1 MSLLRVVP
9 ATVFMLS
16 MCLGAFAQDLDFEE
30 ADEIEATDSAVVA
43 DFAASGAPSFFHRV
57 QVGFT
62 GTMVEFTKFRNSPD
76 YNNYFLKGVSVGWQG
91 DFHLGDF
98 SFFRL
103 LKKKLPFYLG
113 IGATLT
119 YHTGSSKGDS
129 IYEYHA
135 SRFGVD
141 DNNQSILLPGGEGE
155 KIIRNYR
162 VHAFSITIPVSVS
175 CQVRNLLGIDGL
187 TIAPSVGLYMRFNVM
202 AKRTEMAETT
212 YFGQSDDGLGQP
224 IGHASTKVTKSLM
237 SDEKNG
243 GWWKHKPHVGKLLQ
257 CGAQAGFNIFYKHY
271 SFGATYM
278 RDLMPFASHHSSPH
292 LTQKSTDQG
301 GKLPFIGTNC
311 DEKTSTANNFAI
323 TFGYVF

>member
-91 DFHLGDF
+91 DF
-98 SFFRL
+98 RL
-103 LKKKLPFYLG
+103 PKKAPWYLG
-113 IGATLT
+113 IGATFT
-119 YHTGSSKGDS
+119 YHTGLSKGDS
-129 IYEYHA
+129 IYEYHN
-135 SRFGVD
+135 SRFGTDADGQV
-141 DNNQSILLPGGEGE
+141 ILLPGGDGE

-162 VHAFSITIPVSVS
+162 IHAFSITIPVTVS
-175 CQVRNLLGIDGL
+175 YQFRDFCGVKDLA
-187 TIAPSVGLYMRFNVM
+187 IAPFVGPYMRFNVM
-202 AKRTEMAETT
+202 VKRTEMADITT
-212 YFGQSDDGLGQP
+212 FGESDDGLGQP
-224 IGHASTKVTKSLM
+224 IGHTSTKVTKSLM

-243 GWWKHKPHVGKLLQ
+243 GWWKHKTHVGNLLQ

-271 SFGATYM
+271 SFGAAFMY
-278 RDLMPFASHHSSPH
+278 DFMPFAGHHSSPA
-292 LTQKSTDQG
+292 LTHKATDQG
-301 GKLPFIGTNC
+301 GSLPFIGTNC
-311 DEKTSTANNFAI
+311 DEKTSTAYNFAI